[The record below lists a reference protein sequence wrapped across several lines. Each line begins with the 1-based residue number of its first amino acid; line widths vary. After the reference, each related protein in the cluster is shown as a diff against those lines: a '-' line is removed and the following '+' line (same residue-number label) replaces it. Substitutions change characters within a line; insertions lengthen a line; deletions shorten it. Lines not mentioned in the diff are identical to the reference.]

1 MKNIKRVKVANIYFK
16 RSIYDKEDPI
26 LIWSQDKVKM
36 IMAIKRLIKA
46 EKERLLNVKRML
58 EVINDG

>member
-26 LIWSQDKVKM
+26 LIWSRDKVKM
-36 IMAIKRLIKA
+36 IKS
-46 EKERLLNVKRML
+46 LLNIRQGRVW
-58 EVINDG
+58 INKWKGSIRF